1 MQERKTEQHIH
12 AILTGIANRA
22 RIDQQHRFGGL
33 YTLLNEELLRW
44 SFYQLNRKAAPGV
57 DGVWWVDYERE
68 LEANLTDLVDRL
80 KRKTYRARLV
90 KRHYIPKGEDSFRP
104 LGLPVLEDKLVQ
116 YAAKTI
122 LETIYEEDFIEESFG
137 YRPDRSAKEA
147 SGELVFR
154 LQFAPVGWV
163 VEADIKGFFNNI
175 NHEWM
180 LKMLEKRVHDRAFVG
195 LIGKW
200 LKAGVLEDLQTV
212 IHPATGTPQGGVISP
227 ILANIYLHHTL
238 DMWFEKVVRPS
249 CDGEAVL
256 IRYAD
261 DFVCAFRFRRDAD
274 RFHRILLPERLKR
287 FGLETAPEKTR
298 LLCFSRFGE
307 QRNERFEFLG
317 FEFRWGL
324 NRHLKPQVKRRTSRT
339 RQRRAINA
347 LTDWIKQNRHQGLRP
362 LMATL
367 IRKLRGHY
375 NYYGVIH
382 NSVSLWEYWE
392 HVKQVVYKWLNRRSQ
407 RRSFTWRKFNAMFDR
422 YNVPRPSINEKPSK
436 RRYSERSIRTNTEVV
451 NV

>member
-1 MQERKTEQHIH
+1 MRERETEQHIQ
-12 AILTGIANRA
+12 AVLTGIANRA

-33 YTLLNEELLRW
+33 YTLLNKDLLRW

-57 DGVWWVDYERE
+57 DGIWWADYERE
-68 LEANLTDLVDRL
+68 LEANLTDLVERL

-116 YAAKTI
+116 YAVKTI

-137 YRPDRSAKEA
+137 YRPGRSAKEA

-180 LKMLEKRVHDRAFVG
+180 LKMLEKRVHDRAFVR

-200 LKAGVLEDLQTV
+200 LRAGVLEDLQTV

-227 ILANIYLHHTL
+227 VLANIYLHYTL
-238 DMWFEKVVRPS
+238 DMWFEKVVRKS

-261 DFVCAFRFRRDAD
+261 DFVCAFRFKRDAE
-274 RFHRILLPERLKR
+274 RFYRTLLPERLKR

-298 LLCFSRFGE
+298 MLCFSRFGE
-307 QRNERFEFLG
+307 HRNERFEFLG

-324 NRHLKPQVKRRTSRT
+324 NRYLKPQVKRRTSRT
-339 RQRRAINA
+339 RQRRAMNE
-347 LTDWIKQNRHQGLRP
+347 LTEWIKKSRHQGLRP
-362 LMATL
+362 IMARL

-382 NSVSLWEYWE
+382 NSESLWEYWK
-392 HVKQVVYKWLNRRSQ
+392 HVNEVVYKWLNRRSQ
-407 RRSFTWRKFNAMFDR
+407 RRSFTWRKFNAMVER
-422 YNVPRPSINEKPSK
+422 YNVPRPSIREKPSK
-436 RRYSERSIRTNTEVV
+436 RRYSERSIRTDTEVV
-451 NV
+451 KV